1 MVERQLK
8 RRGIRDPRVLS
19 AMAAVPRE
27 RFVPETRRFRAYDDR
42 ALSIGESQTISQ
54 PWIVA
59 RMAELLAL
67 QGRERVLEVGTGSG
81 YGAAVLSLCAGKVVT
96 VERVPVLAERARAI
110 LAELGYDNVEVIE
123 GDGSKGAPEFAPFGG
138 ISVTATAD
146 AGFPQAL
153 REQLG
158 QGAAL
163 VGPVRRP
170 SGEYL
175 FRWREGIEEVIAP
188 VRFVPLIE
196 GDKA

>member
-1 MVERQLK
+1 
-8 RRGIRDPRVLS
+8 
-19 AMAAVPRE
+19 
-27 RFVPETRRFRAYDDR
+27 
-42 ALSIGESQTISQ
+42 
-54 PWIVA
+54 
-59 RMAELLAL
+59 
-67 QGRERVLEVGTGSG
+67 
-81 YGAAVLSLCAGKVVT
+81 VT

-138 ISVTATAD
+138 ISMTATAD

-153 REQLG
+153 REQFG